1 MSTGEVELEQLQPAE
16 VRRRLA
22 ALEASLTRFPAG
34 LVCPWPLARIFN
46 ELLRRAREL
55 RPTDPLLKGIGFVK
69 ERESDIDEGG
79 SNALVG
85 TVQGLIG
92 QVSTALEAETTSETA
107 TPRS

>member
-1 MSTGEVELEQLQPAE
+1 MSTGEVELDKLEPAD

-22 ALEASLTRFPAG
+22 ALEESLSRFPAA
-34 LVCPWPLARIFN
+34 LVCPWPLARVFN

-69 ERESDIDEGG
+69 ERESDVDEGG

-92 QVSTALEAETTSETA
+92 QISAALDG
-107 TPRS
+107 P

>member
-1 MSTGEVELEQLQPAE
+1 VSTGEVELDQLAPAE

-22 ALEASLTRFPAG
+22 ALEAALDRFPAG
-34 LVCPWPLARIFN
+34 LVCPWPLARVFN

-55 RPTDPLLKGIGFVK
+55 APADPLLRGIGFVK
-69 ERESDIDEGG
+69 ERESDVDEGG

-92 QVSTALEAETTSETA
+92 QVSTALEAHCAS
-107 TPRS
+107 PS